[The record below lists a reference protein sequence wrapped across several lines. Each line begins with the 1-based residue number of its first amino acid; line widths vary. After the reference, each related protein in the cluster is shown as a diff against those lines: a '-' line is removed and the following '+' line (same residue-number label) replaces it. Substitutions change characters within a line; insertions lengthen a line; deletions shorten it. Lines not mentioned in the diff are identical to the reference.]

1 MVHVLRRKWPFRVLA
16 LLTTFLLGL
25 QTGRMLPEPARVG
38 QTPSGR
44 TTTVVLKKIS
54 DSLLPGEAHAAEAPA
69 GLVRKKLPPAPG
81 PAGEPA
87 ATTPAAETPGTVA
100 GPQAAA
106 PGPVVKTLPEPP
118 AVIVAPA
125 DIKAPEE
132 KPAEVADAAS
142 PPTVPAVAP
151 PSPPAVA
158 AAEPA
163 AEPSAPPAVAPV
175 AAPPRPAVVPP
186 APKGSIAGAR
196 NPFSLLLASCQD
208 KRNAEA
214 ALASYR
220 RLGLE
225 PYIVLTDLVPKGVWW
240 RTLCGAY
247 PTLEAAAGAK
257 QGKSLANAVVVRTP
271 YAALIGEYV
280 SDSEAVQAAAALA
293 RKGLFPYLVKGPA
306 SVQLMAGA
314 FPAQS
319 AADDYR
325 RQLEALGVTSR
336 TIQR

>member
-1 MVHVLRRKWPFRVLA
+1 MVHVLRRRWPFRVLA
-16 LLTTFLLGL
+16 LLITFLLGL
-25 QTGRMLPEPARVG
+25 QTGRMFPESRVAAA
-38 QTPSGR
+38 PSGR
-44 TTTVVLKKIS
+44 TTAVVLKKIS
-54 DSLLPGEAHAAEAPA
+54 DSLLPAEAYAAEAPA
-69 GLVRKKLPPAPG
+69 GVVRKKLPAAPG
-81 PAGEPA
+81 PSGETA

-118 AVIVAPA
+118 AIVVPA

-132 KPAEVADAAS
+132 KPAQDATAAS
-142 PPTVPAVAP
+142 PPAAAPPAPPAVAVAPAPEPPGPPASAAVSSAPRPAVAP
-151 PSPPAVA
+151 P
-158 AAEPA
+158 
-163 AEPSAPPAVAPV
+163 
-175 AAPPRPAVVPP
+175 
-186 APKGSIAGAR
+186 APKSPATGVR

-214 ALASYR
+214 ALVGYR

-225 PYIVLTDLVPKGVWW
+225 PYIVLTDLGPKGVWW
-240 RTLCGAY
+240 RTMCGAF
-247 PTLEAAAGAK
+247 PTLEAASSAK
-257 QGKSLANAVVVRTP
+257 KGPSLAHAVVVRTP
-271 YAALIGEYV
+271 YAALIGEYASE
-280 SDSEAVQAAAALA
+280 SDAAQAAAALA

-306 SVQLMAGA
+306 ALQLLAGA

-325 RQLEALGVTSR
+325 RELEALGIVAR

>member
-25 QTGRMLPEPARVG
+25 QTGRMLPEPSWVG

-44 TTTVVLKKIS
+44 TTVVLKKIS

-81 PAGEPA
+81 PSGEPA

-132 KPAEVADAAS
+132 KPAEVAAAAS

-151 PSPPAVA
+151 ASTPAIA
-158 AAEPA
+158 APA
-163 AEPSAPPAVAPV
+163 AEPSTPAAVAPVTAPARPAVAPP
-175 AAPPRPAVVPP
+175 AAKAPA
-186 APKGSIAGAR
+186 AGAR

-225 PYIVLTDLVPKGVWW
+225 PYIVLTDLGPKGVWW

-257 QGKSLANAVVVRTP
+257 QGKSLAHAVVVRTP

-293 RKGLFPYLVKGPA
+293 RKGLFPYLVKGSA

-325 RQLEALGVTSR
+325 RELEALGITSR